1 MRMLLVVGACLP
13 LLAACEGMKEKV
25 DESRQERCHKAD
37 WAMVGERDGVENIKN
52 AADRY
57 QLICGDLFQ
66 PGPYNEGLKKGAGR
80 RPTPPV

>member
-13 LLAACEGMKEKV
+13 LLSACEGMQQKV
-25 DESRQERCHKAD
+25 DDSRQERCNKAD
-37 WAMVGERDGVENIKN
+37 WAMVGERDGFENIKN

-57 QLICGDLFQ
+57 QMICGDLFK
-66 PGPYNEGLKKGAGR
+66 PEPYSEGLKKGAVR